1 MSCQC
6 YAATVR
12 AYAELRRLGQSESV
26 AYAAAVQV
34 FRHHHPKAP
43 RVEAYQEVADWLEHD
58 EASAA

>member
-12 AYAELRRLGQSESV
+12 TYAELRRLGQGESV

-34 FRHHHPKAP
+34 FRHHHPEAS
-43 RVEAYQEVADWLEHD
+43 RIDAYQQVADWLEND